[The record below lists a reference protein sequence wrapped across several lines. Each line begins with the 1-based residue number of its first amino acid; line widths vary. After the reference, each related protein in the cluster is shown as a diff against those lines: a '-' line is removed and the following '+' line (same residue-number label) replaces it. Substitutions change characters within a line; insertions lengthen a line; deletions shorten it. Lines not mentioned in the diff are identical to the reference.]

1 MNCHFSI
8 KAFQYPNFFSY
19 GQYHC
24 NSISKFNYIAGKFCH
39 GLQQHSFP
47 HSFPCY
53 VTHADSYFNWL
64 LPKHLS
70 WFNLYALSNTA
81 PEVGLHGIMYAILH
95 ILFQLYFIFCI
106 HLQLK
111 QSQTRISKAVL
122 TTESI
127 QMMVKTT
134 KEILGESEAP
144 FLSWWSLN
152 MQVVVYLHFFFGWE
166 VFSLNQ
172 PQHMASLIYPSKCHL
187 FFFSR
192 NIGEDIS
199 YEYAGSPNS

>member
-1 MNCHFSI
+1 
-8 KAFQYPNFFSY
+8 
-19 GQYHC
+19 
-24 NSISKFNYIAGKFCH
+24 
-39 GLQQHSFP
+39 
-47 HSFPCY
+47 
-53 VTHADSYFNWL
+53 
-64 LPKHLS
+64 
-70 WFNLYALSNTA
+70 
-81 PEVGLHGIMYAILH
+81 MYAILH

-152 MQVVVYLHFFFGWE
+152 M
-166 VFSLNQ
+166 
-172 PQHMASLIYPSKCHL
+172 
-187 FFFSR
+187 
-192 NIGEDIS
+192 
-199 YEYAGSPNS
+199 